1 MQPVFKLL
9 AALRRSHDERAS
21 ANIDNSRPIS
31 TVHATKRGEAMPRNE
46 EYLYTI
52 AIRIHA
58 KKDEK
63 DQSSQWDLKQIRA
76 TSIIEVSRELATPL
90 DDLKYI
96 SKELLK

>member
-31 TVHATKRGEAMPRNE
+31 TVHATKRGEAMPR
-46 EYLYTI
+46 YTI
-52 AIRIHA
+52 AIRIPA
-58 KKDEK
+58 KKDGK